1 MSLAAISGAEQL
13 ARHEWWA
20 LLEAATGRP
29 REYFIAHPDATLNA
43 QELALLQKWVSL
55 RLAGRP
61 LAYLVGWREFYGRRF
76 WVNPCTLI
84 PRADTELLVDL
95 AKDLLRKT
103 GSDNATAAGSDKK
116 IKAGSNESVDVPS
129 HKTIIDLGTGCG
141 AIAVS
146 LALECRDT
154 RVIAT
159 DISAQA
165 LTVARNNAAWL
176 GLKVAEDASDWLAAD
191 TKSQILFAQGS
202 WWGALRSGLS
212 NLKVSGIISNPPYI
226 AKDDP
231 HLGAGDLLHEPQ
243 EALCGAPPSGDGLA
257 AYHAL
262 LAGISGRI
270 EPGGFVLVEH
280 GHEQQDAVI
289 GLFEQYGLCRV
300 KGYADAAGRPRAVLG
315 FQD

>member
-1 MSLAAISGAEQL
+1 MSLTAISGAEKL

-29 REYFIAHPDATLNA
+29 REYFIAHPDVTLSA

-55 RLAGRP
+55 RLTGRP

-76 WVNPCTLI
+76 WVNPHTLI
-84 PRADTELLVDL
+84 PRGETELLVDL
-95 AKDLLRKT
+95 AKDLLQKI
-103 GSDNATAAGSDKK
+103 GSDNANAARSDKN
-116 IKAGSNESVDVPS
+116 IDGETP
-129 HKTIIDLGTGCG
+129 KTVIDLGTGCG

-146 LALECRDT
+146 LALECQSL

-159 DISAQA
+159 DISNQA
-165 LTVARNNAAWL
+165 LTAARNNAAWL
-176 GLKVAEDASDWLAAD
+176 GLKVAKDASDWLRTD
-191 TKSQILFAQGS
+191 TKNQILFAQGS
-202 WWGALRSGLS
+202 WWDALGGGLS
-212 NLKVSGIISNPPYI
+212 KLKVSGVISNPPYI

-231 HLGAGDLLHEPQ
+231 HLGVGDLLHEPQ
-243 EALCGAPPSGDGLA
+243 EALCGVSPSGDGLA
-257 AYHAL
+257 AYRAL
-262 LAGISGRI
+262 LAGISGRV

-280 GHEQQDAVI
+280 GHEQQQAVI
-289 GLFEQYGLCRV
+289 GLFQDSGLSRV

>member
-1 MSLAAISGAEQL
+1 MSPAAISGAEQL

-29 REYFIAHPDATLNA
+29 REYFIAHPGVTLNA
-43 QELALLQKWVSL
+43 QELALLQKRVSL
-55 RLAGRP
+55 RLAGKP

-76 WVNPCTLI
+76 WVNASTLI
-84 PRADTELLVDL
+84 PRAETELLVDL

-103 GSDNATAAGSDKK
+103 GRDNATAAGSEKN
-116 IKAGSNESVDVPS
+116 IKALPDKIIDVCS
-129 HKTIIDLGTGCG
+129 SKTIVDLGTGCG

-146 LALECRDT
+146 LALECPDT

-176 GLKVAEDASDWLAAD
+176 GLKVANDVNDWLTKD
-191 TKSQILFAQGS
+191 TKVQILFAQGS
-202 WWGALRSGLS
+202 WWDALGSGLS
-212 NLKVSGIISNPPYI
+212 ELKVSGVISNPPYI
-226 AKDDP
+226 AKNDP
-231 HLGAGDLLHEPQ
+231 HLQTGDLLHEPQ
-243 EALCGAPPSGDGLA
+243 EALCGVSPSGDGLA

-262 LAGISGRI
+262 LASISGRI

-280 GHEQQDAVI
+280 GHEQQNAVI
-289 GLFEQYGLCRV
+289 GLFEQHGLCRV
-300 KGYADAAGRPRAVLG
+300 KGYADAAGMPRAVLG